1 MSFISNFVLMP
12 AEFISIHP
20 ENPEKR
26 KVEQVVSMI
35 RAGAVIIY
43 PTDTIYG
50 LGCDLFNKNAV
61 DRVCKIK
68 GLKPKSFNLSFIC
81 SDISQVSEYTRQIDT
96 PTFKLLKKVLPG
108 PFTFILESNRN
119 VPKILNTNKKTVGIR
134 IPDNNITRMIVELL
148 GNPIVTTSIKD
159 DDQILE
165 YTTDPEIIYE
175 EYKNY
180 VDVVI
185 DGGMGKNVPST
196 IVDCTVSPYEILRQ
210 GLGEINEYF

>member
-1 MSFISNFVLMP
+1 MA
-12 AEFISIHP
+12 AEFLQIHP

-26 KVEQVVSMI
+26 KVEQVVNML
-35 RAGAVIIY
+35 RDGAVIIY

-61 DRVCKIK
+61 DKVCKIK

-81 SDISQVSEYTRQIDT
+81 NDISQVSEYTKQINT
-96 PTFKLLKKVLPG
+96 PTFKLLKKALPG

-119 VPKILNTNKKTVGIR
+119 VPKILGTNKKTVGIR
-134 IPDNNITRMIVELL
+134 IPDNNITHMIVDLL

-159 DDQILE
+159 DDEILE

-175 EYKNY
+175 EYKHL

-185 DGGMGKNVPST
+185 DGGMGNNVPST
-196 IVDCTVSPYEILRQ
+196 IVDCSGSQIEIIRQ
-210 GLGEINEYF
+210 GLGDIEAYA